1 LGRPYPESADGSL
14 SALVVAVQDVDC
26 DNQALRERLFEAWAE
41 WVVLIP
47 DGALPVAGVA
57 GCDVEVALLEPE
69 VRRVRVLLARH
80 QASRRDVPAVEHRE
94 PGAHVAQRDR
104 HVVAAVRLLQVRATA
119 AHGEPPLDERDP
131 LWRVLGPR
139 RDEDRPQAHQ
149 KRLLGYA
156 RGAVRRTHG

>member
-1 LGRPYPESADGSL
+1 TAWPSSPGCPARPPPSSGALGLSGVHGVQAPVAQDGARPLHAAVLGRPYPESADGSL

-26 DNQALRERLFEAWAE
+26 DNQALRQRLFEAWAE

-94 PGAHVAQRDR
+94 PGAHVA
-104 HVVAAVRLLQVRATA
+104 
-119 AHGEPPLDERDP
+119 
-131 LWRVLGPR
+131 
-139 RDEDRPQAHQ
+139 
-149 KRLLGYA
+149 
-156 RGAVRRTHG
+156 